1 MNGEQIHENGI
12 VIEAGE
18 GKAKVKIIMSESCE
32 ECSAKI
38 LCKPT
43 DENSKVLEVL
53 DPFGVRQG
61 DEVTINIEGSDLVKA
76 SLKLYGVPLLLLVA
90 GIILGLTLFNNNEL
104 LSFLLGAG
112 ITVIYYFLIFILS
125 KTSTKQVLPKIV
137 LIK

>member
-76 SLKLYGVPLLLLVA
+76 SLKLYGVPLVLLVV

-104 LSFLLGAG
+104 LSFLLGASL
-112 ITVIYYFLIFILS
+112 TVIYYFLIFILS